1 MKNTSHA
8 LIKAV
13 FDVLFKKLYRVGV
26 ILNTEIDNAIVKGE
40 REMTNL
46 KKLNKIIEN
55 RGLKK
60 NHLAEQIG
68 IMPSTLTF
76 RLNGQS
82 DFKVS
87 EAAKLG
93 EVLGLSPSEKIAIF
107 FN

>member
-1 MKNTSHA
+1 M
-8 LIKAV
+8 
-13 FDVLFKKLYRVGV
+13 YRVGG

-40 REMTNL
+40 RKMTNL

-60 NHLAEQIG
+60 NHIAEQIG
-68 IMPSTLTF
+68 ITPSTLTF
-76 RLNGQS
+76 RLNDES
-82 DFKVS
+82 AFRVS
-87 EAAKLG
+87 EAVKLG